1 MDEMTISIMDVLAAV
16 VRKGKQIIIAG
27 IVAALLLGGL
37 KTVIELRKLCD
48 EDYLNLDQLTYEQ
61 QKMKLENTIKHANQ
75 SIINHEDYIANSFW
89 MKITPYDKHI
99 VEVYLAIAGVDEND
113 ADMTFGQDTT
123 PLEYLMGKIT
133 TQYQIVWG
141 SLHLSEALGLPQ
153 FADVEDKYIRE
164 LIDIDFHGSGIIS
177 VSAIGSSH
185 EKAAELANAVA
196 NALLNRKEVVVKN
209 SFDHTISLYETV
221 HQNIVDNDMA
231 AMQEAYYEKVIQY
244 NDTIIGAEKQLLLLE
259 APDSIPVAV
268 IKMTLLGGIAGVVLA
283 CVWFCAMTLLRGTLQ
298 SSAQLERSLSAPF
311 LGTVAQNSG
320 LFSRISH
327 ALSSERIWTD
337 KKEAL
342 HYLSESAKMRS
353 SGSKLLLIFSHMLEI
368 IQPRGSVLCNMNDI
382 LFHTIL
388 HRSTSLLK

>member
-1 MDEMTISIMDVLAAV
+1 M
-16 VRKGKQIIIAG
+16 
-27 IVAALLLGGL
+27 
-37 KTVIELRKLCD
+37 
-48 EDYLNLDQLTYEQ
+48 
-61 QKMKLENTIKHANQ
+61 
-75 SIINHEDYIANSFW
+75 
-89 MKITPYDKHI
+89 
-99 VEVYLAIAGVDEND
+99 
-113 ADMTFGQDTT
+113 
-123 PLEYLMGKIT
+123 
-133 TQYQIVWG
+133 
-141 SLHLSEALGLPQ
+141 
-153 FADVEDKYIRE
+153 
-164 LIDIDFHGSGIIS
+164 
-177 VSAIGSSH
+177 
-185 EKAAELANAVA
+185 A

-353 SGSKLLLIFSHMLEI
+353 SGSKLLLISSLDLAKHAHEVKDLKKALSKMDSEILCEGDFSHNPNALVALQKCDEVI
-368 IQPRGSVLCNMNDI
+368 IVESVDQTKVEESI
-382 LFHTIL
+382 KI
-388 HRSTSLLK
+388 STLAKEYEKSVIGFVLV